1 MGFVYHSYETDR
13 DFHPTC
19 VNLENEIKI
28 EDVTFRL
35 EKQGT
40 SSCAWCKRKLV
51 KGAVKKIPGW
61 SNVSEEDHDYNFHVY
76 CVMEMAMQGS
86 SSNEVFGKTMSLTL
100 QGKGNELPIKTKSKK
115 ISKSNKW
122 LRILK
127 LFVGTV
133 FSILLGDPTT
143 IIAST
148 MAHLVIVGLFH
159 NTG

>member
-1 MGFVYHSYETDR
+1 MGFVYHCPKTDW

-19 VNLENEIKI
+19 VNLETEIKI

-35 EKQGT
+35 EKQGS

-61 SNVSEEDHDYNFHVY
+61 SYVSEEDHDYNFHVY
-76 CVMEMAMQGS
+76 CVMEMAMQS
-86 SSNEVFGKTMSLTL
+86 SSSDEVSGKTMSFAL
-100 QGKGNELPIKTKSKK
+100 QGNELPLKTKSKK
-115 ISKSNKW
+115 ICKSNKW

-127 LFVGTV
+127 IFVGTV

-148 MAHLVIVGLFH
+148 MAHLVIEGLFH